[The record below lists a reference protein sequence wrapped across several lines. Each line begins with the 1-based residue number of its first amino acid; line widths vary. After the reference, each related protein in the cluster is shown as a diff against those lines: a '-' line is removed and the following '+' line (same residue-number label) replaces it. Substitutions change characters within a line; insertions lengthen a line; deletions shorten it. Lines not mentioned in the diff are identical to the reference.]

1 MSRKPDPAGY
11 VTKIDPCLAGKGG
24 PLQVL
29 SSPKPAPKPAPEP
42 EPEAEAEI

>member
-11 VTKIDPCLAGKGG
+11 VTVVDPRLTRKNE

-29 SSPKPAPKPAPEP
+29 RSPRPAAVPEP
-42 EPEAEAEI
+42 EPEAEAEP

>member
-1 MSRKPDPAGY
+1 MSRTPDPAGY
-11 VTKIDPCLAGKGG
+11 VTKIDPGLTRKGG

-29 SSPKPAPKPAPEP
+29 SSPKATAEP

>member
-1 MSRKPDPAGY
+1 MSRKPDPANY
-11 VTKIDPCLAGKGG
+11 VTKIDPRLSSKGG

-29 SSPKPAPKPAPEP
+29 SSPKAVPEP

>member
-11 VTKIDPCLAGKGG
+11 VTKVDPRLSRNAG

-29 SSPKPAPKPAPEP
+29 SSPKPAPEP

>member
-11 VTKIDPCLAGKGG
+11 VTKIDPRLAGQGG

-29 SSPKPAPKPAPEP
+29 SSPKPAPEP
-42 EPEAEAEI
+42 EPELEAEP